1 MEITAYH
8 PFKSEKAKAKYLK
21 TYDER
26 AKKWPV
32 ATECRMVD
40 TSYGQTFVRISGPAD
55 AQPLVL
61 LPGLHLNS
69 LMWMTN
75 IKELSECYKTYA
87 LDCIWDYGRSV
98 YTRTFKDLNDFVK
111 WLDEL
116 FNALELGDSIN
127 LMGMSYGGLQT
138 VQYAL
143 RFPNRLKKIVLLA
156 PAAIILPISLGFYI
170 YAILSLLPHRYFTK
184 NMLYWLFEDV
194 VKKDEES
201 RMQVEELIDDMF
213 MGSRCFKTLPI
224 IKPTVLDDTDLQ
236 NIKVPTLYLVGE
248 NEKIH
253 SGKKAIQR
261 LNNVAPHIETKLIP
275 NAGHGLLIV
284 QAEMVNKKVIEFLKQ
299 S

>member
-8 PFKSEKAKAKYLK
+8 PFKSEEAKAKYLK

-61 LPGLHLNS
+61 IPGLHLNS

-75 IKELSECYKTYA
+75 IRELSECYKTYA

-98 YTRTFKDLNDFVK
+98 YTRTFKDLNDFVI

-116 FNALELGDSIN
+116 FNSLELGDNIN
-127 LMGMSYGGLQT
+127 LVGMSLGGSQT

-143 RFPNRLKKIVLLA
+143 RFPKRLNKIVLLA
-156 PAAIILPISLGFYI
+156 PAATILSISLKFLI
-170 YAILSLLPHRYFTK
+170 YGILSFLPHRYFTK
-184 NMLYWLFEDV
+184 NLLYWLFEDAIQ
-194 VKKDEES
+194 KDEAS
-201 RMQVEELIDDMF
+201 RMQVEEGIDDMF
-213 MGSRCFKTLPI
+213 NIPKVMLSIVRWDIDKTS
-224 IKPTVLDDTDLQ
+224 K
-236 NIKVPTLYLVGE
+236 
-248 NEKIH
+248 
-253 SGKKAIQR
+253 
-261 LNNVAPHIETKLIP
+261 
-275 NAGHGLLIV
+275 
-284 QAEMVNKKVIEFLKQ
+284 
-299 S
+299 